1 MFDTLGPAAPDP
13 IIQLMQAFQTDPRGD
28 KVDLGVGVYRNES
41 GHTPVMRAVKAAE
54 ERLLQ
59 EQDTKGYLGLTG
71 DPAFHDAMQALLL
84 GGAVET
90 ARIACT
96 GTPGGTSALRQILDL
111 AHRAWPDATVWISAP
126 TWPNHPALVRAS
138 GLRLAEYRYYDDA
151 AGAVDRDAM
160 LADLEQAQR
169 GDVVLLHGC
178 CHNPT
183 GADPSLQ
190 DWADIAALLERRGA
204 VPLIDMAYQGFGD
217 GLDADAAGL
226 RHLAARLP
234 EVLVAAS
241 GSKTFGLYRERVGLA
256 LAICRDGAERDSA
269 AAALAALNR
278 ENFAF
283 PPDHG
288 ARIVTTILNDTTLRA
303 EWSAELEA
311 MRQRLAANRL
321 TLARAL
327 RAETGSD
334 RFGFLSAQR
343 GMFSMLGTSGAQ
355 AEHLRKAHG
364 IYLVGDGRI
373 NLAGLTEAGIPGV
386 ARAVARTLR

>member
-13 IIQLMQAFQTDPRGD
+13 IIRLMHAFQSDPRAD
-28 KVDLGVGVYRNES
+28 KVDLGVGVYRDAS
-41 GHTPVMRAVKAAE
+41 GRTPVMRAVKTAE
-54 ERLLQ
+54 GQLLQ

-84 GGAVET
+84 GGAVE
-90 ARIACT
+90 AERVACA

-111 AHRAWPDATVWISAP
+111 VRHARPDATVWISNP

-160 LADLEQAQR
+160 FADLAQAQP

-183 GADPSLQ
+183 GADPNLQ
-190 DWADIAALLERRGA
+190 DWADIAALLDRRGA

-234 EVLVAAS
+234 ELLVAVS

-256 LAICRDGAERDSA
+256 LAICRDGTERDSA
-269 AAALAALNR
+269 GAALASLNR

-288 ARIVTTILNDTTLRA
+288 ARIVTTILNDPALRA
-303 EWSAELEA
+303 DWAGELES
-311 MRQRLAANRL
+311 MRLRLAANRQA
-321 TLARAL
+321 LARAL
-327 RAETGSD
+327 QAETGSD
-334 RFGFLSAQR
+334 RFSFLSTQR
-343 GMFSMLGTSGAQ
+343 GMFSLLGTSGAQ

-364 IYLVGDGRI
+364 IYLVGEGRI
-373 NLAGLTEAGIPGV
+373 NLAGLAETNIPGV
-386 ARAVARTLR
+386 ARAVAHTLR